1 MLSLADVVIGLV
13 AAVVIGLS
21 KTAVPGSGLL
31 ATPLI
36 ALTFTGR
43 QISGATIVL
52 LLIADVFA
60 VRFYRQHARW
70 DVLRGLAPWV
80 VVGFAAGAWFYVS
93 VGSRTRTIDVVIAV
107 MILVIV
113 VLQAQ
118 RLVRRRPATGASRS
132 GAAFYGSTGGFATFV
147 SNNAGPILNSYLMG
161 MGLDKDEF
169 IGTSSWFYFVVNVTK
184 LPIYVVLGA
193 WSHRGGHFFTHRSLL
208 FDLAALPGVLAGLWI
223 GRRLYRRIDQRTFI
237 VVVLGLSAAGAV
249 KLLIG

>member
-1 MLSLADVVIGLV
+1 VLHQGDIIVGLV

-36 ALTFTGR
+36 ALSFTGR
-43 QISGATIVL
+43 QISGATLVL
-52 LLIADVFA
+52 LLTADVFA

-70 DVLRGLAPWV
+70 DLLRRLAPWV
-80 VVGFAAGAWFYVS
+80 AVGFAAGASFYVW
-93 VGSRTRTIDVVIAV
+93 VGNSTRTIDVVIAV

-113 VLQAQ
+113 ALQTR
-118 RLVRRRPATGASRS
+118 RLVRRQPAVASARS
-132 GAAFYGSTGGFATFV
+132 SAAFYGSTGGFATFV
-147 SNNAGPILNSYLMG
+147 SNNAGPILNSHLMG
-161 MGLDKDEF
+161 LGLDKDEF

-184 LPIYVVLGA
+184 LPIYLALGA
-193 WSHRGGHFFTHRSLL
+193 LSHGGGSFFTHRTLL
-208 FDLAALPGVLAGLWI
+208 FDLAALPGVLAGLWV

-237 VVVLGLSAAGAV
+237 VIVLGLSAAGAI